1 MKLPSVPFAV
11 LAVLALAAFRAWAA
25 APPAPAD
32 FHLNGDAE
40 RGKAVYVRTCAL
52 CHGVNGDAKSK
63 MAETMKPKP
72 IDFTDKALVDKRS
85 DWELYLVVRDG
96 GRRSACRARCSPGR
110 PPSPTRRSATPRP
123 TCGRWASR
131 GRSQR
136 RERRLPPLNKSP
148 PGVSTAPRGSHSCG
162 AEEAQCWAAWRRSWR
177 ASCRCGGGG
186 SR

>member
-96 GRRSACRARCSPGR
+96 GPAIGLSSKMLPWKAALSDQEIRDAAAYVRSLG
-110 PPSPTRRSATPRP
+110 
-123 TCGRWASR
+123 
-131 GRSQR
+131 
-136 RERRLPPLNKSP
+136 K
-148 PGVSTAPRGSHSCG
+148 
-162 AEEAQCWAAWRRSWR
+162 
-177 ASCRCGGGG
+177 
-186 SR
+186 